1 MNYLSGKTIRL
12 LREKKNDTQKQLAER
27 LGVSEKTISKWET
40 EKGLPDISL
49 LEPLAKE
56 LQISVAELM
65 NGECLEN
72 RNKSANMKHGHFYVC
87 PICQNVIH
95 SMGEGAYSCCGVLLP
110 SLVPDRPDEAHEIQV
125 EKVDGEFH
133 VSVSHP
139 MEKGHSISFLAY
151 VTSDRLQL
159 VKLYP
164 EQNAETRFRI
174 CGSGIFYAYCNQH
187 GLFYVPAGLKK

>member
-1 MNYLSGKTIRL
+1 MSYLSGKTIRL
-12 LREKKNDTQKQLAER
+12 LREKKNYTQKQLAEQI
-27 LGVSEKTISKWET
+27 GVSEKTVSKWET

-65 NGECLEN
+65 NGEYLEN
-72 RNKSANMKHGHFYVC
+72 RNKSANMKRGHFYVC

-110 SLVPDRPDEAHEIQV
+110 PLVPDEADEAHGIHV

-174 CGSGIFYAYCNQH
+174 CGSGMLYAYCNKH
-187 GLFYVPAGLKK
+187 GLFCVPAGLKK